1 MNQRTAQREAT
12 RERVLE
18 AARLRFEEH
27 GFEAVQL
34 RDVADD
40 AGVAVG
46 TIFVHFTDKH
56 DLLCAALFDELTAS
70 VERAATVEAD
80 DFAAWLDQVTAGHLA
95 HYTARPKLA
104 RVLLREALLA
114 PSPWRERFAAL
125 IARIGDA
132 VIARL
137 ERERDAGRLTAID
150 PRVFAGAYIS
160 FFTFALIAWVQET
173 HPVPR
178 RLVDV
183 MVRQHLRGVLP

>member
-1 MNQRTAQREAT
+1 MTKRAAQREAT
-12 RERVLE
+12 RERLLE
-18 AARLRFEEH
+18 AARVRFEEH

-40 AGVAVG
+40 AGVAIG

-56 DLLCAALFDELTAS
+56 DLLCAALFDELAAS
-70 VERAATVEAD
+70 VECAATVEAG
-80 DFAAWLDQVTAGHLA
+80 DFTDWLDQVTAVHLA

-114 PSPWRERFAAL
+114 PSPWRERFAGL
-125 IARIGDA
+125 IGRIGDA

-137 ERERDAGRLTAID
+137 EGERDAGRLMGTD

-173 HPVPR
+173 HPAPR
-178 RLVDV
+178 RLIDV
-183 MVRQHLRGVLP
+183 MVRQHLRGALP